1 MADGIPSTLHP
12 LVPGKSSSN
21 LSDIK
26 ESPEENMPPTTSPIT
41 TLASPVGSS
50 LTSSIKND
58 QPEKKTTSKDQE
70 STETSKGSEKQM
82 EESVELKQIQKKKS
96 DESKKTRTR
105 SISAPQ
111 KNPTSNESQDPGNQ
125 LKTKKISPYQGWSLS
140 TKKDT
145 KTEPK
150 HSSTPKLDAKRN
162 PEGKA
167 KKTTILVDV
176 TKHDEASKSKI
187 PQPKMGIVIKSA
199 NGQNYKLKKTIKSD
213 KPVPEEPSLEILERI
228 VVNPKTCTIVNTEV
242 VREPEKPRAKGPSN
256 LPLEHSIGISSKMDK
271 KPSGERKFYKITNP
285 NMSPVVEVSQR
296 DMERALAELKRQ
308 NDAEIQARRD
318 QLAEELNFTRKRE
331 EEMAR
336 NQISHLQN
344 PRKRNREET
353 TPNEGTKKSRYIR
366 PGSKEAL
373 ELEKTRGSSIL
384 DDDTIPQGDV
394 GDGSVVDLTYSDHE
408 EYMTA
413 GDEEEV
419 VTSNRSSNLILDLS
433 ELAEEHRPKFIQ
445 AAQEVQR
452 ILVQDSIP
460 EHDASILTKSTAEVF
475 ARTFKTEL
483 STRELGGED
492 EESRIQHHHDQV
504 MVKLENNHG
513 EVNAALVEL
522 HKYAT
527 QQINS
532 KVTVDAIN
540 NFNAIFARLQEIS
553 VERTK
558 EGATLRD
565 LHIALNN
572 GTEGIALA
580 ASEANKAALALQN
593 HPASKLVATIDQIRD
608 IKKVSKETQE
618 KVDELKTAHVLFVEK
633 YNEAIE
639 KMERENHRV
648 TATMETDQDIP
659 RNQDANSMQ
668 KRYKYLPLSQTEY
681 WVVVPE
687 GHVETVDGTKP
698 RLVAGPAMTKLM
710 RIHDSGRLEEFY
722 AKLNT
727 GGHSGYD
734 GSGGSSGT
742 NIYRSSRHR
751 DERPSTKSKPYDSHK
766 TKPSFAGGYVQ
777 YRVDKSNSSRS
788 STERR
793 HERKPRKTWGEIMNM
808 QYDPSATGDDVEIS
822 QRASVEF
829 ENRVRGEENR
839 QTKYIEVHG
848 TKIAVTTTEHRL
860 RLRELTDE
868 EIWIKYQSGTPGDFI
883 YKNVATWRDEQRTE
897 LLDETYPFTLSLS
910 RH

>member
-1 MADGIPSTLHP
+1 MAEGIPPTLHP
-12 LVPGKSSSN
+12 LVSGKTSPN

-26 ESPEENMPPTTSPIT
+26 ENSDEEVPSTTSLT
-41 TLASPVGSS
+41 STLASSARSS
-50 LTSSIKND
+50 LTSSVKND
-58 QPEKKTTSKDQE
+58 QSDKKMESSDQDVMKSQE
-70 STETSKGSEKQM
+70 NFEKQT
-82 EESVELKQIQKKKS
+82 EKSVERKQNQTRKPEEMKKI
-96 DESKKTRTR
+96 RTR
-105 SISAPQ
+105 SNSAPQ
-111 KNPTSNESQDPGNQ
+111 ENLVTNEIRDSNSQ
-125 LKTKKISPYQGWSLS
+125 LKTKKFSSYQGWSIS
-140 TKKDT
+140 SRKDA
-145 KTEPK
+145 KTTPK
-150 HSSTPKLDAKRN
+150 HSSTPKPDTKKNTEGNTKR
-162 PEGKA
+162 
-167 KKTTILVDV
+167 TTILVDAP
-176 TKHDEASKSKI
+176 EASKSKI
-187 PQPKMGIVIKSA
+187 PQPKMGIVVKSA
-199 NGQNYKLKKTIKSD
+199 NGHNYTMKKTTKSD
-213 KPVPEEPSLEILERI
+213 KSNNETSKTELLERVI
-228 VVNPKTCTIVNTEV
+228 INPKTCTVINKEV
-242 VREPEKPRAKGPSN
+242 VGEPEKPRAKGPSH
-256 LPLEHSIGISSKMDK
+256 LPLERSVDISSKMDI
-271 KPSGERKFYKITNP
+271 KPTSERKFYNITDP
-285 NMSPVVEVSQR
+285 NMSPIVEVSQK

-308 NDAEIQARRD
+308 KEAEAQARRD
-318 QLAEELNFTRKRE
+318 QLAEELNYKRKRE
-331 EEMAR
+331 EEIAR
-336 NQISHLQN
+336 IQITHLQN
-344 PRKRNREET
+344 PKKRNREDT
-353 TPNEGTKKSRYIR
+353 TPKETAKKTKYIR
-366 PGSKEAL
+366 PGSKEAIA
-373 ELEKTRGSSIL
+373 LEKTRGSSIL

-394 GDGSVVDLTYSDHE
+394 EDRPVVDLTYSDHE

-419 VTSNRSSNLILDLS
+419 VTSNQSSNFVLDLS

-460 EHDASILTKSTAEVF
+460 EHDASILTRSATEVF
-475 ARTFKTEL
+475 ARTFKSEL
-483 STRELGGED
+483 SARELGGED
-492 EESRIQHHHDQV
+492 DESKIQHHHDQV
-504 MVKLENNHG
+504 MVKLETNHG
-513 EVNAALVEL
+513 EVNTALVEL

-593 HPASKLVATIDQIRD
+593 HPASKLVAAIDQIRD

-618 KVDELKTAHVLFVEK
+618 KVDELRTAHVLFVQK

-639 KMERENHRV
+639 KMESEKPRV
-648 TATMETDQDIP
+648 MEIDQDIP

-698 RLVAGPAMTKLM
+698 RLIAGPAMTKLLK
-710 RIHDSGRLEEFY
+710 IHDSGRLEEFY

-742 NIYRSSRHR
+742 NIFRSSRHR
-751 DERPSTKSKPYDSHK
+751 DERSSNKSKPYDSHRS
-766 TKPSFAGGYVQ
+766 KPSFAGNYVQ

-788 STERR
+788 SSERR

-808 QYDPSATGDDVEIS
+808 QYDPSATSDDVEVS

-829 ENRVRGEENR
+829 ENRVRAEENR
-839 QTKYIEVHG
+839 QTKYIEDHG
-848 TKIAVTTTEHRL
+848 VKIAVTTTEHRL

-868 EIWIKYQSGTPGDFI
+868 EIWIKYHSGTPGDFI
-883 YKNVATWRDEQRTE
+883 YKNVAIWRDEQRTE
-897 LLDETYPFTLSLS
+897 LLDETYPFTLSTN